1 MGISLFDYFERKIN
15 GNDAPIISED
25 SVVAEQTEQPTSEV
39 TVEIKEESSK
49 KKGRKSKK
57 TKVEKEII
65 KEEDQ
70 TKPRRG
76 RKKKSDS

>member
-49 KKGRKSKK
+49 KNGRKSKK